1 MVVLFQQEYMCP
13 GMNGPH
19 HAAVLSKKTPRN
31 AIRVDPAMVFFR
43 PLRGFSENLQSADG
57 LPAQF

>member
-1 MVVLFQQEYMCP
+1 MVHTMP
-13 GMNGPH
+13 
-19 HAAVLSKKTPRN
+19 LSKKPRN

-43 PLRGFSENLQSADG
+43 PLRGENLQTADG

>member
-1 MVVLFQQEYMCP
+1 
-13 GMNGPH
+13 MNGPH
-19 HAAVLSKKTPRN
+19 HAAVLSKKTLRN